1 MKYRIG
7 VLCYPTIGGSGIVAS
22 ELGKKL
28 AEKGH
33 LIHFFSS
40 SMPFR
45 LGNINPNIYFHEVE
59 VNQYAVFR
67 YPPYEL
73 TLASKIA
80 DVIQREHLQILHV
93 HYAVPHAICAYLA
106 KQFSNK
112 DVKIVTTLHGTDIT
126 VLGYD
131 STLANAIKFGI
142 ENSDVV
148 TAVSNDLKKQTRE
161 LLQTNFPIQTIY
173 NFVDE
178 STYYKRKNVKLK
190 QDFQISD
197 SEKVIV
203 HISNFRKVKRVP
215 DVIYT
220 FAKILQQIDAKLL
233 LVGDGPELFTVNQL
247 VDQLEIRDK
256 VLFLGKQENVA
267 EILSISD
274 LLLLPSEKESFGL
287 VLLEAMACEV
297 PVVATN
303 IGGIPEVVVHNE
315 TGFLCEVGNIDA
327 LTNYSLNILQ
337 NQQLHKQFAKRGLE
351 RVHTH
356 FQSAKIVSD
365 YENIYKQLLEK
376 RWE

>member
-7 VLCYPTIGGSGIVAS
+7 VLCYPTIGGSGVVAS

-45 LGNINPNIYFHEVE
+45 LSYVNPNIYFHEVE
-59 VNQYAVFR
+59 VSQYAVFR

-80 DVIQREHLQILHV
+80 DVIEREDLQILHV

-106 KQFSNK
+106 KQFSKK
-112 DVKIVTTLHGTDIT
+112 DVKIITTLHGTDIT

-131 STLANAIKFGI
+131 STLASAIKFGI
-142 ENSDVV
+142 ENSDAV
-148 TAVSNDLKKQTRE
+148 TAVSNDLKRQTHE
-161 LLQTNFPIQTIY
+161 LLQTDFPIQTIY

-178 STYYKRKNVKLK
+178 STYFRRKNVKLK

-220 FAKILQQIDAKLL
+220 FEKILQHIDAKLL
-233 LVGDGPELFTVNQL
+233 LVGDGPELIAVSHL
-247 VDQLEIRDK
+247 VERLGIRDK

-267 EILSISD
+267 DILSISD

-315 TGFLCEVGNIDA
+315 TGFLCEVGDIDA
-327 LTNYSLNILQ
+327 FTYYALQILQ
-337 NQQLHKQFAKRGLE
+337 NDSLHEQFAKRGLE
-351 RVHTH
+351 RVETH
-356 FQSAKIVSD
+356 FQSEKIIRE
-365 YENIYKQLLEK
+365 YENIYHQLINT
-376 RWE
+376 

>member
-7 VLCYPTIGGSGIVAS
+7 VLCYPTIGGSGVVAS

-45 LGNINPNIYFHEVE
+45 LGNVNPNIYFHEVE
-59 VNQYAVFR
+59 VSQYAVFR

-80 DVIQREHLQILHV
+80 DVIERENLQILHV

-106 KQFSNK
+106 KQFSKK

-131 STLANAIKFGI
+131 STLASAIKFGI
-142 ENSDVV
+142 ENSDAV
-148 TAVSNDLKKQTRE
+148 TAVSNDLKRQTQE
-161 LLQTNFPIQTIY
+161 LLQTDFPIRTIY

-178 STYYKRKNVKLK
+178 STYFRRKNVKLK

-220 FAKILQQIDAKLL
+220 FEKILQHIDAKLI
-233 LVGDGPELFTVNQL
+233 LVGDGPELIAVSHFVERL
-247 VDQLEIRDK
+247 GIRDK

-267 EILSISD
+267 DILSISD

-315 TGFLCEVGNIDA
+315 TGFLCDVGDIDA
-327 LTNYSLNILQ
+327 FTYYALQILQ
-337 NQQLHKQFAKRGLE
+337 NNELHQQFAKRGLE
-351 RVHTH
+351 RAKTH
-356 FQSAKIVSD
+356 FQSEKIIRE
-365 YENIYKQLLEK
+365 YENIYHQLINTL
-376 RWE
+376 

>member
-7 VLCYPTIGGSGIVAS
+7 VLCYPTIGGSGVVAS

-45 LGNINPNIYFHEVE
+45 LNSVNPNIYFHEVE

-80 DVIQREHLQILHV
+80 DVIEREDLQILHV

-106 KQFSNK
+106 KQFSKK

-131 STLANAIKFGI
+131 TTLASAIKFGI
-142 ENSDVV
+142 ENSDAV
-148 TAVSNDLKKQTRE
+148 TAVSNDLKNETHK
-161 LLQTNFPIQTIY
+161 LLKTDFPIQTIY

-178 STYYKRKNVKLK
+178 STYYRRKNVKLK
-190 QDFQISD
+190 QVFQISD

-220 FAKILQQIDAKLL
+220 FQKILQHIDARLL
-233 LVGDGPELFTVNQL
+233 LVGDGPELSTVSNIVERL
-247 VDQLEIRDK
+247 GIREK

-315 TGFLCEVGNIDA
+315 TGFLCEVGNIDEFTYYA
-327 LTNYSLNILQ
+327 LKILQ
-337 NQQLHKQFAKRGLE
+337 NDELHQQFARRGLE

-356 FQSAKIVSD
+356 FQSEKIIRA
-365 YENIYKQLLEK
+365 YENLYHQLINE
-376 RWE
+376 